1 MDEHDDDLEAEVEE
15 GAEFE
20 REEFSAL
27 EEDNQGTEVSSE
39 KDTSEVERDIDPDV
53 SEI

>member
-15 GAEFE
+15 GVEFE
-20 REEFSAL
+20 KEEFPAL

-39 KDTSEVERDIDPDV
+39 KDTSEIERDLDPDD